1 MVDGDD
7 PKDDQVLMLGMETE
21 KNENGLKAK
30 V

>member
-7 PKDDQVLMLGMETE
+7 PKDDQVLMLEMEME
-21 KNENGLKAK
+21 KNQNRLKAW

>member
-7 PKDDQVLMLGMETE
+7 PKDDQVLMLGMEME
-21 KNENGLKAK
+21 KNENGFKAK